1 MAGWQNER
9 TKGLS
14 GCAEMKVASLNDMVK
29 GWFVGNFEPSLY
41 KTKGVEVAVKH
52 YRSGDK
58 EENHFHKVATE
69 ITVITS
75 GEVMM
80 NGARYKEGDIVIL
93 EPLDASDF
101 LAVTDAVTTVVKI
114 PGANNDKFLVEE

>member
-1 MAGWQNER
+1 
-9 TKGLS
+9 
-14 GCAEMKVASLNDMVK
+14 MKVANLHDMVK

-41 KTKGVEVAVKH
+41 QTNGVEVAVKH

-58 EENHFHKVATE
+58 EEKHYHKVATE

-80 NGARYKEGDIVIL
+80 NGATYKEGDIVIL
-93 EPLDASDF
+93 EPFDASDF